1 MHTNF
6 SADKVAIVILAAGKG
21 TRINK
26 ENGGLPKVLTPLY
39 GQPLIS
45 HLLHSIEDSAVKR
58 PPVIVVGY
66 KGDLVRETLGPYY
79 TYVEQTEQLGTG
91 HAVRCAREALEG
103 QVENVVVL
111 YGDQPH
117 LPHDVVDRL
126 ITQHV
131 ESGNTLTMTTTTVDD
146 FDGWRERLRYYGHIV
161 RNSAGEIQQVVEFKE
176 ATEEQRESKEV
187 NPGHYCFKASWLW
200 SHLDHLSNTG
210 NSAGEYYLTDL
221 IGVAIGEH
229 ERIGTIAIDP
239 LHSLAVNTLDELHVL
254 EGVLKNVGDK

>member
-58 PPVIVVGY
+58 PPVIVIGY
-66 KGDLVRETLGPYY
+66 KGELVREALGSYY
-79 TYVEQTEQLGTG
+79 TYVEQAEQLGTG
-91 HAVRCAREALEG
+91 HAVRCARSILEG

-126 ITQHV
+126 ITQHT
-131 ESGNTLTMTTTTVDD
+131 ESGNTLTMTTTTVEN
-146 FDGWRERLRYYGHIV
+146 FDGWRERLRYYSHVV
-161 RNSAGEIQQVVEFKE
+161 RTEQGAMQGVIEYKD
-176 ATEEQRESKEV
+176 ATPEQREIREV
-187 NPGHYCFKASWLW
+187 NPGHYCFRASWLW
-200 SHLDHLSNTG
+200 EHLEHISNTG

-221 IGVAIGEH
+221 IGEAVAQGEP
-229 ERIGTIAIDP
+229 IGTIPIEP
-239 LHSLAVNTLDELHVL
+239 LHSLAVNTIEELRLIEEVVKDL
-254 EGVLKNVGDK
+254 